1 MARIRK
7 TAQYRNQCGWGV
19 ACTVLGVCEL
29 VGRVQGDTGPL
40 AQLTLGTALVVFA
53 STAVG
58 ASLAY
63 SGLTGTLLTAPL
75 IGALRAIATAL
86 FIGAGVLQIAR
97 WRIDQNPGSGV
108 SGTAL
113 LLYGAVV
120 LPLASIAST
129 MSANHPGSLFV
140 VLTRCVTTL
149 AVLGLIARALGTG
162 RHRQD
167 GQGRLL
173 AQAAGSL
180 TVALV
185 GFCALALVHVQAGHG
200 LSGRWLY
207 VLLTAS
213 LAGSWF
219 GAGALAVVRGQAL
232 VWPVRMAPVLTSMGV
247 AELLRVPGKA
257 VWSASAGLLVASIGV
272 LAATAALRE
281 LMTAIRNEQEGAE
294 ALSDALDL
302 AREQASQQHEWREE
316 FSHDARNALSG
327 LRATLRVLEGA
338 REHLD
343 EESLTRLRTAAIDEL
358 AHLEHMISA
367 PATAMVDFDVADVI
381 RAVVDLRRA
390 TGLEVALACPPIR
403 GRGRPS
409 DVARVVQN
417 LLVNAQQHGRGIGV
431 SVRVSC
437 TRDHVEIQVADRGPG
452 LSVGADPFARGVRG
466 RDSVGSGLGLAV
478 SRTLMREQGGDL
490 VVLPRTSG
498 ATFTVRLPKAESS
511 VEQPPVTLHRLPI
524 SRPVATADAS

>member
-1 MARIRK
+1 MGRFRED
-7 TAQYRNQCGWGV
+7 TA
-19 ACTVLGVCEL
+19 
-29 VGRVQGDTGPL
+29 PL

-58 ASLAY
+58 ASLAF

-97 WRIDQNPGSGV
+97 WRIDGNPGSGV
-108 SGTAL
+108 GGSAL

-129 MSANHPGSLFV
+129 MTADHPGSLFTA
-140 VLTRCVTTL
+140 LTRCVTTL
-149 AVLGLIARALGTG
+149 AVLGLITRALGGG
-162 RHRQD
+162 RHLQD
-167 GQGRLL
+167 GQGRLVT
-173 AQAAGSL
+173 QAALSL
-180 TVALV
+180 TIAVV
-185 GFCALALVHVQAGHG
+185 GFCALALVHVQAAHG
-200 LSGRWLY
+200 LGGRWLY
-207 VLLTAS
+207 VLLTAL

-219 GAGALAVVRGQAL
+219 VAGALAVIRGQAL

-247 AELLRVPGKA
+247 SELLRIPGRA

-272 LAATAALRE
+272 LVAMAALRE

-316 FSHDARNALSG
+316 FNHDARNALSG
-327 LRATLRVLEGA
+327 LRATLRVLQDA

-343 EESLTRLRTAAIDEL
+343 EESLNRLRSAAIDEL
-358 AHLEHMISA
+358 AHLEHMIAA
-367 PATAMVDFDVADVI
+367 PATGTVDFDVADVI
-381 RAVVDLRRA
+381 RAVVDLRRT
-390 TGLEVALACPPIR
+390 TGMEVSLDCPRIR

-452 LSVGADPFARGVRG
+452 LSVGDPFARGVRG

-490 VVLPRTSG
+490 VMIPGTTG
-498 ATFTVRLPKAESS
+498 ATFTVQLPKADSR
-511 VEQPPVTLHRLPI
+511 VEQPPVTLHRVPAL
-524 SRPVATADAS
+524 RHVATADAS